1 MFDALFRLY
10 SRLRPGGEQLKGR
23 FKYGHAPVMQ
33 QTTLRFV
40 RAALKS
46 EALTEEIA

>member
-10 SRLRPGGEQLKGR
+10 LRFRPVGEQVKGR
-23 FKYGHAPVMQ
+23 FKHGHAPVMQ

-40 RAALKS
+40 RAALNPK
-46 EALTEEIA
+46 L